1 MGFGVEL
8 HPHPGSLSWPLPI
21 TPSPPLLS
29 AIAPSS
35 STQASITA
43 PPECTEVPEIST
55 ILFIHCFPPS
65 ASSIPAHKG
74 FKRRGPASSMSSQRH
89 WTMWMCALLCQPDPK
104 RKARGQAP
112 ADNTPAKLEHPSG
125 SWTPRPSS
133 AHTQARHIL
142 CRTLGGA
149 RMSLAAQRAGGSKP
163 GPLF

>member
-1 MGFGVEL
+1 MGFGVGL

-43 PPECTEVPEIST
+43 PPQCTEVPEIST

-74 FKRRGPASSMSSQRH
+74 FTRLPTRGSHAGGLPAP
-89 WTMWMCALLCQPDPK
+89 CP
-104 RKARGQAP
+104 ARGTGQCGCVPSSVNQTPREKPEARLLQTTHLPSWSIPLAP
-112 ADNTPAKLEHPSG
+112 GLHAPPQL
-125 SWTPRPSS
+125 TPRPATFS
-133 AHTQARHIL
+133 AGHWEE
-142 CRTLGGA
+142 
-149 RMSLAAQRAGGSKP
+149 RACH
-163 GPLF
+163 